1 MPKQIHEDFGEKI
14 GGAKKDLWSV
24 RGLYT
29 DDLDEMNEREAEKY
43 VKKDEKIGGAKKDLW
58 SVRGLYTDDLDE
70 MNEREAEKYVKK
82 DNIWKKPDYQAML
95 DIKKV
100 RDAVP
105 ATPRYYRVYDPE
117 DKYYQQKQ
125 YITTIRQL
133 QEVMEKVRNVEDA
146 KAAFADFYVENGYL
160 RPVQDWNGRT
170 AYERTRDYT
179 HNPALTENLRYTI
192 RITSSAQFEHD
203 FARGAK
209 DAQFLV
215 PKEQKIPRGYNI
227 RQYDG
232 NGYSRNGDWK
242 PDTYY
247 VTHGH
252 YILETNFE
260 TRDEALRWVQEYAK
274 SRTKSGISETV
285 RRSPDSTTLTP
296 SDFAAANLATG

>member
-1 MPKQIHEDFGEKI
+1 MPKQIHEDFG
-14 GGAKKDLWSV
+14 
-24 RGLYT
+24 
-29 DDLDEMNEREAEKY
+29 
-43 VKKDEKIGGAKKDLW
+43 EKIGGAKKDLW

-95 DIKKV
+95 DDGVPIGVVYFIKKV

-125 YITTIRQL
+125 YITTVRQL

-146 KAAFADFYVENGYL
+146 KAAFAEFYVENGYL

-203 FARGAK
+203 FARGA
-209 DAQFLV
+209 
-215 PKEQKIPRGYNI
+215 
-227 RQYDG
+227 
-232 NGYSRNGDWK
+232 
-242 PDTYY
+242 
-247 VTHGH
+247 
-252 YILETNFE
+252 
-260 TRDEALRWVQEYAK
+260 
-274 SRTKSGISETV
+274 
-285 RRSPDSTTLTP
+285 
-296 SDFAAANLATG
+296 